1 MNRTAAAPAPDDS
14 FTLDEASL
22 AQRRAAGARRLY
34 EVQIPV
40 LRAAGFAILCAI
52 VLMQSVRGDAALA
65 ASELRWLLAI
75 NLLFTAAAALV
86 MRLGHGR
93 SGPVDLNMLLF
104 HLDVLVWLLNLHY
117 LEQSQ
122 LFFAYFLL
130 VRVVDQIGVGFRRA
144 LYFDH
149 VVTAAYL
156 GYAAWI
162 ASVEPARAFWP
173 ERLSIAG
180 SMYLLGMYFAL
191 IGLVTERLRRRTR
204 QAVHAAHALVESL
217 AQKANAL
224 EAQAGELEQARR
236 QAEQANLAKSQF
248 LAVTSHEIRTP
259 MNAILGTAEL
269 LMGTSLTFAQQ
280 RYVRTAHRSATA
292 LLALID
298 DVLDLSRIE
307 AGKLTLN
314 PAICDLHAL
323 ASETTDLIAT
333 IALDKP
339 ITLSCELAPGVPA
352 RIVADPLR
360 LRQLLMNLLHNAVKF
375 TERGTVHLA
384 VGVVDGATP
393 GAPRLCLSVRDTG
406 IGIAPDKLD
415 VIFSPFT
422 QVDSSTTRRY
432 GGSGVGLAIV
442 QKLSRLMGGEV
453 HVESQVGEGTHFWV
467 ELPLTVSTEAAAPD
481 ASLAGD
487 ASDGS
492 VAVLVAEDDLVNQM
506 VVAEMLKM
514 LGCDVDVVAEGAA
527 ARRAAAQNA
536 YDIIFMDC
544 HMPVMD
550 GYDATRRIR
559 EDEQRRGRR
568 TPIVA
573 LTADA
578 LAVDRE
584 RCIESGMDDFMTKPV
599 SSSQLSAVIERWTGR
614 KTNPATQW

>member
-1 MNRTAAAPAPDDS
+1 VNRTATAPALDDS
-14 FTLDEASL
+14 SLVLDEASL

-34 EVQIPV
+34 TVQIPS
-40 LRAAGFAILCAI
+40 LRAIGFVILCAI
-52 VLMQSVRGDAALA
+52 ALMQGVRGDPALA
-65 ASELRWLLAI
+65 ASELHRLLAV
-75 NLLFTAAAALV
+75 NLLFAAAAAFVLRV
-86 MRLGHGR
+86 GYGR
-93 SGPVDLNMLLF
+93 SGRLDLNMLLF

-149 VVTAAYL
+149 VVTVAYL
-156 GYAAWI
+156 GYSAWI
-162 ASVEPARAFWP
+162 ASIEPARAFWP
-173 ERLSIAG
+173 ERLGIAG
-180 SMYLLGMYFAL
+180 SMYLLGLYFA
-191 IGLVTERLRRRTR
+191 ITGLVSERLRHRTR
-204 QAVHAAHALVESL
+204 QAVRAARMLVESL

-224 EAQAGELEQARR
+224 EAQAAELEQARR
-236 QAEQANLAKSQF
+236 EAERANLAKSQF

-314 PAICDLHAL
+314 PASVDLHAL
-323 ASETTDLIAT
+323 ATDTTDLIAT

-339 ITLSCELAPGVPA
+339 ITLSCEVAAGVPP
-352 RIVADPLR
+352 RILADPLR

-384 VGVVDGATP
+384 VCVVDDATP
-393 GAPRLCLSVRDTG
+393 APRLRLSVRDTG
-406 IGIAPDKLD
+406 IGIAADKLD
-415 VIFSPFT
+415 LIFSPFT
-422 QVDSSTTRRY
+422 QVDSSSTRRY

-442 QKLSRLMGGEV
+442 QELSRLMGGEV
-453 HVESQVGEGTHFWV
+453 HVESRVGEGTHFWV
-467 ELPLTVSTEAAAPD
+467 DLPLTVSTEAAAPD

-492 VAVLVAEDDLVNQM
+492 VTVLVAEDDLVNQM

-514 LGCDVDVVAEGAA
+514 LGCDVDVVPEGDA

-536 YDIIFMDC
+536 YDIVFMDC

-550 GYDATRRIR
+550 GYEATRRIR
-559 EDEQRRGRR
+559 DDEQRRGRR